1 MTEPFGPHHCFMC
14 SGSVNACH
22 TSSRGASN
30 TREMTKSALFV
41 AVDVMAL
48 TYLVCSPQLLLF
60 DQDHPAD
67 AELVG
72 EHAETRREEGFC
84 KRHLHLAALG
94 QRVEAALTFG
104 GVRRADGQRKAL
116 EIRLAETAAVGHQ
129 QLGLAD

>member
-1 MTEPFGPHHCFMC
+1 MTEPVGPNHCFMC
-14 SGSVNACH
+14 SGSVNAFH

-41 AVDVMAL
+41 AVDTMAL
-48 TYLVCSPQLLLF
+48 TSLFCSPRLFLL

-72 EHAETRREEGFC
+72 DHAEARREERFR

-94 QRVEAALTFG
+94 QRIEPALAFG
-104 GVRRADGQRKAL
+104 GVGRGDGQREAL
-116 EIRLAETAAVGHQ
+116 KIRPTETAAVGHQ
-129 QLGLAD
+129 QLG